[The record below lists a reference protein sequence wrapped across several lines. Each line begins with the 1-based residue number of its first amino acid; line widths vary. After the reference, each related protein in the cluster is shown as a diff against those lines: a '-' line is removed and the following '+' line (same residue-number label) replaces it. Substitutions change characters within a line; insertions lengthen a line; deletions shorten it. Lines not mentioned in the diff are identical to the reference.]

1 MLVVTCKSRKKWV
14 VVKYPPNLDCVTS
27 AVVGKMFSR
36 ILTGSLLGLQ
46 SVGVPMLGTLVAEL
60 IILEIGRA
68 MDVPTIKQFC
78 LFAQAALIVEYLLD
92 MTFFIAILAIDV
104 NRAEVKPCHLFKGTL
119 CNLSSF
125 N

>member
-1 MLVVTCKSRKKWV
+1 M
-14 VVKYPPNLDCVTS
+14 VKYPPNLDCVTS